1 METITTMN
9 KNQAEQSGGS
19 YTGPLAIMASLMFM
33 IGFITCLNDILLPH
47 LKIVF
52 DLSYS
57 EASLIQLAFFFG
69 YFFAAIPS
77 GKIISLFGYK
87 KGTSVGLTIAGIGA
101 LMFYPAAAFPS
112 YAFFLV
118 ALFTMAAGFALLQV
132 AINPYVSV
140 LGKPET
146 SSSRL
151 VLVQAFNSVGTTVA
165 PYFGSLFILAGTLSF
180 SEISKMPEAEKIAYK
195 ITQAASVQMPYIGL
209 AIALLVLAGIILFLH
224 LPSIESV
231 EGDAE
236 RNTTYSQVWK
246 IKKLRL
252 GVFGIFAYVG
262 GEVAIGSYLVNF
274 MGLPSIA
281 GLQESEAAAYI
292 AYYWGGAMIGRFIGS
307 ALLRTIQP
315 GKQLGFQAAVAA
327 LLVIVAVMTSGSLA
341 MWSLLLVG
349 LMNSI
354 MFATIFT
361 LAIKDLGPLTNKG
374 GSLLNMA
381 IVGGAIIPAI
391 QGLIADSVGLHSAF
405 IVPILCYVY
414 IMYYGFSG
422 SKAQ

>member
-1 METITTMN
+1 
-9 KNQAEQSGGS
+9 
-19 YTGPLAIMASLMFM
+19 
-33 IGFITCLNDILLPH
+33 LNDILLPH

-77 GKIISLFGYK
+77 GSIISKFGYK
-87 KGTSVGLTIAGIGA
+87 KGTSIGLFTAGIGA
-101 LMFYPAAAFPS
+101 LMFYPAASLPS
-112 YAFFLV
+112 FAFFLV

-140 LGKPET
+140 LGPSET

-151 VLVQAFNSVGTTVA
+151 VLVQAFNSVGTTIA
-165 PYFGSLFILAGTLSF
+165 PYFGSLFILAGTLSMA
-180 SEISKMPEAEKIAYK
+180 EIMKMDAVEQTAYK
-195 ITQAASVQMPYIGL
+195 LSQAASVQIPYIGL
-209 AIALLVLAGIILFLH
+209 ALALIVLGLIVFFLH
-224 LPSIESV
+224 LPSIASV
-231 EGDAE
+231 EGEAE
-236 RNTTYSQVWK
+236 RTSTYADVWK
-246 IKKLRL
+246 VNRLRL

-262 GEVAIGSYLVNF
+262 GEVAIGSFLVNF
-274 MGLPSIA
+274 MGLPTIA
-281 GLQESEAAAYI
+281 NMQESQAAGYI

-307 ALLRTIQP
+307 ALLRTFAP
-315 GKQLGFQAAVAA
+315 GKLLGIQALIAA
-327 LLVIVAVMTSGSLA
+327 LLVSMGVLSNGSTA
-341 MWSLLLVG
+341 MWSMLLVG

-381 IVGGAIIPAI
+381 IVGGAVVPAI
-391 QGLIADSVGLHSAF
+391 QGLAADSFGLHISF
-405 IVPILCYVY
+405 VIPILCYAY
-414 IMYYGFSG
+414 IMHYGFIG
-422 SKAQ
+422 SKK

>member
-1 METITTMN
+1 MAIQHTASSNTT
-9 KNQAEQSGGS
+9 QSQQSG
-19 YTGPLAIMASLMFM
+19 YIGPLSIMASLMFM

-52 DLSYS
+52 DLSYA

-77 GKIISLFGYK
+77 GSIISKFGYK
-87 KGTSVGLTIAGIGA
+87 KGTSIGLFTAGLGA
-101 LMFYPAAAFPS
+101 LMFYPAASLPS
-112 YAFFLV
+112 FAFFLV

-140 LGKPET
+140 LGPSET

-151 VLVQAFNSVGTTVA
+151 VLVQAFNSVGTTIA
-165 PYFGSLFILAGTLSF
+165 PYFGSLFILAGTLSM
-180 SEISKMPEAEKIAYK
+180 SEIMKMDAVAQTAYK
-195 ITQAASVQMPYIGL
+195 LSQAASVQMPYIGL
-209 AIALLVLAGIILFLH
+209 ALALIALGLIVFFLH
-224 LPSIESV
+224 LPSIASV
-231 EGDAE
+231 EGEAE
-236 RNTTYSQVWK
+236 RTSTYAEVWK
-246 IKKLRL
+246 VNRLRL

-262 GEVAIGSYLVNF
+262 GEVAIGSFLVNF
-274 MGLPSIA
+274 MGLPTIA
-281 GLQESEAAAYI
+281 NMQESQAAGYI

-307 ALLRTIQP
+307 ALLRTFAP
-315 GKQLGFQAAVAA
+315 GKLLGIQALIAA
-327 LLVIVAVMTSGSLA
+327 LLVSMGVLSNGSTA
-341 MWSLLLVG
+341 MWSMLLVG

-381 IVGGAIIPAI
+381 IVGGAVVPAI
-391 QGLIADSVGLHSAF
+391 QGLAADSFGLHISF
-405 IVPILCYVY
+405 VIPILCYAY
-414 IMYYGFSG
+414 IMHYGFIG
-422 SKAQ
+422 SKK

>member
-1 METITTMN
+1 
-9 KNQAEQSGGS
+9 
-19 YTGPLAIMASLMFM
+19 
-33 IGFITCLNDILLPH
+33 

-77 GKIISLFGYK
+77 GSIISKFGYK
-87 KGTSVGLTIAGIGA
+87 KGTSIGLFTAGIGA
-101 LMFYPAAAFPS
+101 LMFYPAASLPS
-112 YAFFLV
+112 FAFFLV

-140 LGKPET
+140 LGPSET

-151 VLVQAFNSVGTTVA
+151 VLVQAFNSVGTTIA
-165 PYFGSLFILAGTLSF
+165 PYFGSLFILAGTLSMA
-180 SEISKMPEAEKIAYK
+180 EIMKMDAVEQTAYK
-195 ITQAASVQMPYIGL
+195 LSQAASVQMPYIGL
-209 AIALLVLAGIILFLH
+209 ALALIVLGLIVFFLH
-224 LPSIESV
+224 LPSIASV
-231 EGDAE
+231 EGEAE
-236 RNTTYSQVWK
+236 RTSTYADVWK
-246 IKKLRL
+246 VNRLRL

-262 GEVAIGSYLVNF
+262 GEVAIGSFLVNF
-274 MGLPSIA
+274 MGLPTIA
-281 GLQESEAAAYI
+281 NMQESQAAGYI

-307 ALLRTIQP
+307 ALLRTFAP
-315 GKQLGFQAAVAA
+315 GKLLGIQALIAA
-327 LLVIVAVMTSGSLA
+327 LLVTMGVLSNGSTA
-341 MWSLLLVG
+341 MWSMLLVG

-381 IVGGAIIPAI
+381 IVGGAVVPAI
-391 QGLIADSVGLHSAF
+391 QGLAADSFGLHISF
-405 IVPILCYVY
+405 VIPILCYAY
-414 IMYYGFSG
+414 IMHYGFIG
-422 SKAQ
+422 SKK

>member
-1 METITTMN
+1 
-9 KNQAEQSGGS
+9 
-19 YTGPLAIMASLMFM
+19 
-33 IGFITCLNDILLPH
+33 LNDILLPH

-77 GKIISLFGYK
+77 GSIISKFGYK
-87 KGTSVGLTIAGIGA
+87 KGTSIGLFTAGIGA
-101 LMFYPAAAFPS
+101 LMFYPAASLPS
-112 YAFFLV
+112 FAFFLV

-140 LGKPET
+140 LGPSET

-151 VLVQAFNSVGTTVA
+151 VLVQAFNSVGTTIA
-165 PYFGSLFILAGTLSF
+165 PYFGSLFILAGTLSMA
-180 SEISKMPEAEKIAYK
+180 EIMKMDAVEQTAYK
-195 ITQAASVQMPYIGL
+195 LSQAASVQMPYIGL
-209 AIALLVLAGIILFLH
+209 ALALIVLGLIVFFLH
-224 LPSIESV
+224 LPSIASV
-231 EGDAE
+231 EGEAE
-236 RNTTYSQVWK
+236 RTSTYADVWK
-246 IKKLRL
+246 VNRLRL

-262 GEVAIGSYLVNF
+262 GEVAIGSFLVNF
-274 MGLPSIA
+274 MGLPTIA
-281 GLQESEAAAYI
+281 NMQESQAAGYI

-307 ALLRTIQP
+307 ALLRTFAP
-315 GKQLGFQAAVAA
+315 GKLLGIQALIAA
-327 LLVIVAVMTSGSLA
+327 LLVSMGVLSNGSTA
-341 MWSLLLVG
+341 MWSMLLVG

-381 IVGGAIIPAI
+381 IVGGAVVPAI
-391 QGLIADSVGLHSAF
+391 QGLAADSFGLHISF
-405 IVPILCYVY
+405 VIPILCYAY
-414 IMYYGFSG
+414 IMHYGFIG
-422 SKAQ
+422 SKK

>member
-1 METITTMN
+1 MMQQSNASGET
-9 KNQAEQSGGS
+9 GS
-19 YTGPLAIMASLMFM
+19 YKGPLAIMASLMFM

-77 GKIISLFGYK
+77 GKIISMFGYK
-87 KGTSVGLTIAGIGA
+87 KGTSVGLSIAGIGA
-101 LMFYPAAAFPS
+101 LMFYPAAALPS

-165 PYFGSLFILAGTLSF
+165 PYFGGLFILAGTLAISD
-180 SEISKMPEAEKIAYK
+180 ISKLPIDQQALYK
-195 ITQAASVQMPYIGL
+195 LSQASSVQMPYIGL
-209 AIALLVLAGIILFLH
+209 AIALLVLAGIVLFLH
-224 LPSIESV
+224 LPSIQSV
-231 EGDAE
+231 EGEAE
-236 RNTTYSQVWK
+236 KKTTYADVWK
-246 IKKLRL
+246 IKRLRL

-274 MGLPSIA
+274 MGLPNIA
-281 GLQESEAAAYI
+281 GLQESEAASYI

-307 ALLRTIQP
+307 AMLRTFKP
-315 GKQLGFQAAVAA
+315 GSLLGAQSAIAS
-327 LLVIVAVMTSGSLA
+327 LLVIVAVTTSGSLA

-381 IVGGAIIPAI
+381 IVGGAIVPAI
-391 QGLIADSVGLHSAF
+391 QGLIADSFGLHLAF
-405 IVPILCYVY
+405 CVPILCYVY
-414 IMYYGFSG
+414 IMYYGYKG
-422 SKAQ
+422 SNA

>member
-1 METITTMN
+1 
-9 KNQAEQSGGS
+9 
-19 YTGPLAIMASLMFM
+19 
-33 IGFITCLNDILLPH
+33 

-77 GKIISLFGYK
+77 GSIISKFGYK
-87 KGTSVGLTIAGIGA
+87 KGTSIGLFTAGIGA
-101 LMFYPAAAFPS
+101 LMFYPAASLPS
-112 YAFFLV
+112 FAFFLV

-140 LGKPET
+140 LGPSET

-151 VLVQAFNSVGTTVA
+151 VLVQAFNSVGTTIA
-165 PYFGSLFILAGTLSF
+165 PYFGSLFILAGTLSMA
-180 SEISKMPEAEKIAYK
+180 EIMKMDAVEQTAYK
-195 ITQAASVQMPYIGL
+195 LSQAASVQMPYIGL
-209 AIALLVLAGIILFLH
+209 ALALIILGLIVFFLH
-224 LPSIESV
+224 LPSIASV
-231 EGDAE
+231 EGEAE
-236 RNTTYSQVWK
+236 RTSTYADVWK
-246 IKKLRL
+246 VNRLRL

-262 GEVAIGSYLVNF
+262 GEVAIGSFLVNF
-274 MGLPSIA
+274 MGLPTIA
-281 GLQESEAAAYI
+281 NMQESQAAGYI

-307 ALLRTIQP
+307 ALLRTFAP
-315 GKQLGFQAAVAA
+315 GKLLGIQALIAA
-327 LLVIVAVMTSGSLA
+327 LLVSMGVLSNGSTA
-341 MWSLLLVG
+341 MWSMLLVG

-381 IVGGAIIPAI
+381 IVGGAIVPAI
-391 QGLIADSVGLHSAF
+391 QGLAADSFGLHISF
-405 IVPILCYVY
+405 VIPILCYAY
-414 IMYYGFSG
+414 IMHYGFIG
-422 SKAQ
+422 SKK